1 MELPLDHTFHH
12 IENTVSNLHIDQHG
26 ITDIPLVSSK
36 GKSEYQGSNRIYR
49 TTAPCSSRILLNDAK
64 AREREVVKKGI
75 DRLEKQVL
83 QYIGVFISKDLV
95 DITLVKKCQTTDIPA
110 LNIAVGKMQK
120 SLKRYVGFED
130 IDVNNCNKIENLM
143 DKAQIWAMDVVEV
156 YNRAELRYTPLILP
170 KEILRMLEFSA
181 IMLH

>member
-1 MELPLDHTFHH
+1 M
-12 IENTVSNLHIDQHG
+12 
-26 ITDIPLVSSK
+26 
-36 GKSEYQGSNRIYR
+36 
-49 TTAPCSSRILLNDAK
+49 
-64 AREREVVKKGI
+64 KKGI

-143 DKAQIWAMDVVEV
+143 DKAQIWAMDVEEV
-156 YNRAELRYTPLILP
+156 YNKAEIYSINTTKGDYLDVGIFCHNATVTVFEFLEAAELAY
-170 KEILRMLEFSA
+170 
-181 IMLH
+181 